1 MLKPALIT
9 TIIGIILLML
19 LSFNLE
25 PGIKKIS
32 EISDSDLGNFV
43 KVYGKIENVKQTDTL
58 TIIKVADGNIS
69 INVIADN
76 AQFEVN
82 SSVEVIGKVTE
93 YKGTLEIEASRIKT
107 I

>member
-25 PGIKKIS
+25 PNIKKIS
-32 EISDSDLGNFV
+32 EISSGDLGNFV
-43 KVYGKIENVKQTDTL
+43 KVHGKIENVKQTESI
-58 TIIKVADGNIS
+58 TIIKIS
-69 INVIADN
+69 EDNSTINVIADN
-76 AQFEVN
+76 AQFYVN
-82 SSVEVIGKVTE
+82 SSIEVIGKITE
-93 YKGTLEIEASRIKT
+93 YHSILEIEASRIKT

>member
-25 PGIKKIS
+25 PNVKKIS
-32 EISDSDLGNFV
+32 EISSSDLGNFV
-43 KVYGKIENVKQTDTL
+43 KVYGKIENVKQTESL
-58 TIIKVADGNIS
+58 TIIKIS
-69 INVIADN
+69 EDNSTINVIADN
-76 AQFEVN
+76 AQFYVN
-82 SSVEVIGKVTE
+82 SSIEVIGKVTE
-93 YKGTLEIEASRIKT
+93 WHSILEIEASRIKT